1 VFHLPIVQKR
11 KESQSYSWAKKSN
24 MILPCSVLTVNV
36 IIRDQTEINIWIM
49 SAVFGS
55 NFSSTEFQKLLL
67 RFDGLQSNARRVVQ
81 DYYDNC
87 GSYLNSLI
95 SFFLIVFI
103 PTSLAKNTWN
113 DFKYTILV
121 HSFVQHFTILAT
133 KWQLGKTDKTWCT
146 QCNLCG
152 LTEIFWQPIR
162 EYLHPINKFTSFVS
176 LII

>member
-1 VFHLPIVQKR
+1 
-11 KESQSYSWAKKSN
+11 

-103 PTSLAKNTWN
+103 PTSLAKNT
-113 DFKYTILV
+113 
-121 HSFVQHFTILAT
+121 
-133 KWQLGKTDKTWCT
+133 
-146 QCNLCG
+146 
-152 LTEIFWQPIR
+152 
-162 EYLHPINKFTSFVS
+162 
-176 LII
+176 